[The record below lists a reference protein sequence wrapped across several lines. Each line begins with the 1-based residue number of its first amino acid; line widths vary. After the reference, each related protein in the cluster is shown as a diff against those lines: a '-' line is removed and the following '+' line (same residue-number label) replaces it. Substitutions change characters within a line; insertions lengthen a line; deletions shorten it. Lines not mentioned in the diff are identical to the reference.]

1 MGERL
6 ARHHDQD
13 EETVGKA
20 RVQMCWPESFC
31 TCSLIFTTVYLRQC
45 GFGDPP
51 SPPAVNEMEAWTG
64 RWRSWDLNVELAA

>member
-6 ARHHDQD
+6 ARHHGQD

-31 TCSLIFTTVYLRQC
+31 ACSLIFTTVYLRQC

-51 SPPAVNEMEAWTG
+51 HPQQLMKWKLGLGDGGAGT
-64 RWRSWDLNVELAA
+64 